1 MAKIESLYGSGK
13 LPAPIPVAQEV
24 LSAKAKVVLTA
35 AQVASGNIVT
45 FVVLPADCVPV
56 GYVINA
62 DDLDS
67 GVAALTFDFGLLN
80 AAETAIETELVANS
94 TLAQAGGLLLH
105 TASKAAYDLLSGV
118 AVDDVD
124 RVVGIKFDTAAG
136 TAAGGDI
143 EVELL
148 YKAA

>member
-1 MAKIESLYGSGK
+1 MAKIDSLYGSGV

-24 LSAKAKVVLTA
+24 LSAKAKVTLTA
-35 AQVASGNIVT
+35 LQVASGNVVT

-62 DDLDS
+62 DDLDG

-80 AAETAIETELVANS
+80 EGETAIATALVSDS

-105 TASKAAYDLLSGV
+105 TASKAAYDLVSGV
-118 AVDDVD
+118 AADDVD
-124 RVVGIKFDTAAG
+124 RMVGIIFDVAAG
-136 TAAGGDI
+136 TAQAGDI

-148 YKAA
+148 YKAV

>member
-1 MAKIESLYGSGK
+1 MAKIDSLYGSGV

-24 LSAKAKVVLTA
+24 LSAKAKVTLTA
-35 AQVASGNIVT
+35 LQVALGNVVT

-67 GVAALTFDFGLLN
+67 GTPALTFDFGLLN
-80 AAETAIETELVANS
+80 EDETAIETALVSNS

-118 AVDDVD
+118 AADDVD
-124 RVVGIKFDTAAG
+124 RMVGIIFDVAAG
-136 TAAGGDI
+136 TAQAGDI

-148 YKAA
+148 YKAV

>member
-1 MAKIESLYGSGK
+1 MAKIDSLYGSGV

-35 AQVASGNIVT
+35 AQVAAANVVT

-56 GYVINA
+56 GYVINS

-67 GVAALTFDFGLLN
+67 GVAALTFDFGILN
-80 AAETAIETELVANS
+80 AGETALDTTLVSGS
-94 TLAQAGGLLLH
+94 TLGQAGGLLLH

-118 AVDDVD
+118 AADDVD
-124 RVVGIKFDTAAG
+124 RMVGLKFVVAAG
-136 TAAGGDI
+136 TAAAGDI

-148 YKAA
+148 YKAV